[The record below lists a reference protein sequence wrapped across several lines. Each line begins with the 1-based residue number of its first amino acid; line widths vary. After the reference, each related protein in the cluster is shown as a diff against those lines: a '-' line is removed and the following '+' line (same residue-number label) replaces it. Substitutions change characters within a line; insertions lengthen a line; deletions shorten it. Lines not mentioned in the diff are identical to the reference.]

1 MLWVVAALWARLI
14 MMFRD
19 KAINTHAP
27 TGEDLIVVSS
37 EGFWQVFALFS
48 HSVALPAWIG
58 GLFVTARALQAYIP
72 GEFKSMEASEI
83 S

>member
-19 KAINTHAP
+19 KAINTHTP

-37 EGFWQVFALFS
+37 ERFWQVFALFS
-48 HSVALPAWIG
+48 HSVALPA
-58 GLFVTARALQAYIP
+58 
-72 GEFKSMEASEI
+72 
-83 S
+83 